1 MEGGAIH
8 YSSHGTNTQIFLAN
22 RTYLSLVL
30 CTFFIIGI
38 AVPVLANGPEEE
50 IRQTTNKILSIV
62 IDPALKNPS
71 RKEERR
77 RLVRK
82 AIDERFD
89 WEEMSRR
96 SLARYWDQ
104 RTDEEKKEFVRL
116 YSDLVE
122 RTYMDKVE
130 GYSGEKVIYKG
141 ESVDNGYA
149 VVKVEIVTKK
159 NTYIHVHYRLKK
171 KENKWLVYDVSIEG
185 VSLVQNYRTQFN
197 SIILHSSYENLIKRL
212 RERVELK

>member
-1 MEGGAIH
+1 MFVIKRA
-8 YSSHGTNTQIFLAN
+8 YLYRWFFVLFL
-22 RTYLSLVL
+22 
-30 CTFFIIGI
+30 IIGI
-38 AVPVLANGPEEE
+38 AVPALADGPEEE

-62 IDPALKNPS
+62 TDPALKNPS
-71 RKEERR
+71 REEERR

-82 AIDERFD
+82 VVDERFD

-116 YSDLVE
+116 YSDLLE

-130 GYSGEKVIYKG
+130 GYSGEKVTYEG

-149 VVKVEIVTKK
+149 VVKVKIVTKK
-159 NTYIHVHYRLKK
+159 NTDIHVRYGLKK
-171 KENKWLVYDVSIEG
+171 KGNKWLVYDVSIEG
-185 VSLVQNYRTQFN
+185 VSLVNSYRTQFN
-197 SIILHSSYENLIKRL
+197 RIILQSSYENLVKRL

>member
-1 MEGGAIH
+1 M
-8 YSSHGTNTQIFLAN
+8 FLIKRA
-22 RTYLSLVL
+22 YLYRWSFVL
-30 CTFFIIGI
+30 FLIIGI
-38 AVPVLANGPEEE
+38 AVPALADGPEEE

-62 IDPALKNPS
+62 TDPALINPS
-71 RKEERR
+71 REEEKR

-82 AIDERFD
+82 VVDERFD

-104 RTDEEKKEFVRL
+104 RTEEEKKEFVRL
-116 YSDLVE
+116 YSDLLE

-130 GYSGEKVIYKG
+130 GYSGEKVTYEG

-149 VVKVEIVTKK
+149 MVKVKIVTKK
-159 NTYIHVHYRLKK
+159 NTDIHVRYGLKK
-171 KENKWLVYDVSIEG
+171 KGNKWLVYDVSIEG
-185 VSLVQNYRTQFN
+185 VSLVNSYRTQFN
-197 SIILHSSYENLIKRL
+197 RIILQSSYENLVKRL